1 MEMIL
6 QVAITGLILG
16 AIYGMAALGFTIVFN
31 ATRVINFANG
41 DFLMMGGLCLVGGLA
56 SLHLPMWA
64 ALAAAIAATAALGA
78 MIQAVVLD
86 RARTRDHL
94 SIVMLTIGSA
104 VALRGLASVVFGREM
119 HFVPDF
125 GLIAP
130 LLVGRIHVPAQGM
143 WIVLALCCT
152 SLALWLVMQRTRWGK
167 AMQAA
172 SQEARAAALCGI
184 EPRRM
189 AALAFVLAA
198 ATGGLAGAF
207 VTPIAP
213 AFYENGIFLGLKG
226 FAAAIVGGLG
236 NPLGAIVGG
245 LLIGLIESLAAGYG
259 ASGYKDAIA
268 FLLLVGV
275 LIVRP
280 AGLIGRALVTRV

>member
-1 MEMIL
+1 MDMIL
-6 QVAITGLILG
+6 QIGVTGLVLG
-16 AIYGMAALGFTIVFN
+16 SIYGMAALGFTIVFN

-56 SLHLPMWA
+56 SLRLPLWI
-64 ALAAAIAATAALGA
+64 ALAAAVVATAALGA
-78 MIQAVVLD
+78 MIQALVLD
-86 RARTRDHL
+86 RARARDHL
-94 SIVMLTIGSA
+94 SIVMLTIGVA
-104 VALRGLASVVFGREM
+104 VALRGLASVVFGRDM
-119 HFVPDF
+119 HFVADF
-125 GLIAP
+125 GLVAP
-130 LLVGRIHVPAQGM
+130 LLAGGIHVPAQGI

-152 SLALWLVMQRTRWGK
+152 SLVLWSMMQRTRWGK

-172 SQEARAAALCGI
+172 SQEPRAAALCGI

-198 ATGGLAGAF
+198 GTGGLAGAF

-236 NPLGAIVGG
+236 NPLGAVVGG
-245 LLIGLIESLAAGYG
+245 LLIGLVESMAAGYG

-268 FLLLVGV
+268 FLLLVVV

-280 AGLIGRALVTRV
+280 AGLVGRALVNRV